1 MDIQSNK
8 PKLFYA
14 LLLLI
19 LLMTIG
25 TAGFM
30 IIENFTLLE
39 SFYMTIIT
47 VSTVGYGEV
56 HELSAGGKLF
66 TAALIL
72 FSLGV
77 LTYVVSIITTQ
88 FFEGQLSYL
97 ISGYKNKSRRKK
109 MENHVIICG
118 YGRNGQQAVKELVAF
133 KNDFIVIDSN
143 HDTILSHAEPNFKMI
158 EGDATNDEILIR
170 AGIQTARSIITTLPN
185 DADNLFVTLTARS
198 LNPKINIIS
207 RASNESSEKKLK
219 MAGADNIV
227 MPERIGG
234 AHMATL
240 VARPDVMEFLEH
252 LSVHGTDPTNLEE
265 ISCDDLPDDAIN
277 KTIFEIGVRQKTG
290 ANIIGFKTPEGE
302 FILNPDPKIKMI
314 SHSKLFVLGT
324 KEQISQMRGIFH
336 DIKKNASKV

>member
-1 MDIQSNK
+1 MELQNNK
-8 PKLFYA
+8 AKLFYA
-14 LLLLI
+14 VLLLI
-19 LLMTIG
+19 LLMSFG
-25 TAGFM
+25 TVGF
-30 IIENFTLLE
+30 ILIEDFTLLE

-56 HELSAGGKLF
+56 HALSTDGKIF
-66 TAALIL
+66 TAILIL
-72 FSLGV
+72 LSLGV

-97 ISGYKNKSRRKK
+97 IRGYKNNSRRKK

-118 YGRNGQQAVKELVAF
+118 YGRNGQQAVKELEAH
-133 KNDFIVIDSN
+133 KNDFIVIDSS
-143 HDTILSHAEPNFKMI
+143 HDLIMGHAKPSFKML
-158 EGDATNDEILIR
+158 EGDATSDEILMQASILSAR
-170 AGIQTARSIITTLPN
+170 AIITTLPN

-198 LNPKINIIS
+198 LNSKIKIIS

-227 MPERIGG
+227 MPERVGG

-240 VARPDVMEFLEH
+240 VARPDVMEFLEN
-252 LSVHGTDPTNLEE
+252 LSVHGTNPTNLEE
-265 ISCDDLPDDAIN
+265 IDCDDLPKDTLN

-302 FILNPDPKIKMI
+302 FILNPNPEIRI
-314 SHSKLFVLGT
+314 TPNSKLFVLGT
-324 KEQISQMRGIFH
+324 KDQIAQMRGILNSM
-336 DIKKNASKV
+336 KKQD

>member
-1 MDIQSNK
+1 MEISGNK
-8 PKLFYA
+8 TKVFYA
-14 LLLLI
+14 SMLLV
-19 LLMTIG
+19 LLMLFG
-25 TAGFM
+25 TTGFM
-30 IIENFTLLE
+30 IIEGFTLLE

-56 HELSAGGKLF
+56 HELSEAGKIF
-66 TAALIL
+66 TATLIL

-77 LTYVVSIITTQ
+77 LTYVVSIITNH
-88 FFEGQLSYL
+88 FFEGHISYL
-97 ISGYKNKSRRKK
+97 IKGYKNKSRRRK

-118 YGRNGQQAVKELVAF
+118 YGRNGQQAVKELIAH
-133 KNDFIVIDSN
+133 KNDFIVIDSS
-143 HDTILSHAEPNFKMI
+143 HEQVLESADTGFKML
-158 EGDATNDEILIR
+158 EGDATNDEVLLE
-170 AGIQTARSIITTLPN
+170 AGIKTARSIITTLPN
-185 DADNLFVTLTARS
+185 DADNLFVSLTARS
-198 LNPKINIIS
+198 LNPNITIIS

-265 ISCDDLPDDAIN
+265 ISCNELPKNAIN

-290 ANIIGFKTPEGE
+290 ANIIGFKSPDGD
-302 FILNPDPKIKMI
+302 FILNPNPKTQII
-314 SHSKLFVLGT
+314 PNSKLFVLGT
-324 KEQISQMRGIFH
+324 KTQIEQMRGIFH
-336 DIKKNASKV
+336 GMKEKGTKS